1 MSERSF
7 RRRIPSIRRRTR
19 PPHPPPSPHRRT
31 LIHRRL
37 KKPSKPVGVLHRCSS
52 EPILWTVSFFVDGDD
67 NRNLESDGV
76 LFRPQT
82 CTDVLAT
89 SSFCS
94 SFLSLSPQNQEIW
107 SVQGYKKDAK
117 VVVNVTVEGSPGP
130 IRTMVQLGSSVEDT
144 IQLVIDEY
152 RKEGR
157 SPQLHKDAAA
167 AFEMHHSH
175 FCLQSLNKSDAIGD
189 VGSRSFYLR
198 KSSSSG
204 RSSNGEQTPE
214 AAPPVQRPVF
224 FSPASLDRRIKKI
237 VRRMRRFWKLLGCL
251 HCE

>member
-31 LIHRRL
+31 LTHRRL

-198 KSSSSG
+198 KSGSSG

>member
-31 LIHRRL
+31 LTHRRL
-37 KKPSKPVGVLHRCSS
+37 KKPSKPVAVLHRCSS

-107 SVQGYKKDAK
+107 SMQGYKKDAK

>member
-31 LIHRRL
+31 LTHRRL
-37 KKPSKPVGVLHRCSS
+37 KKPSKPVAVLHRCSS

-157 SPQLHKDAAA
+157 SPQLHNDAAA

>member
-31 LIHRRL
+31 LTHRRL
-37 KKPSKPVGVLHRCSS
+37 KKPSKPVAVLHRCSS

-94 SFLSLSPQNQEIW
+94 SFLSLSPQNQE
-107 SVQGYKKDAK
+107 GYKKDAK

>member
-31 LIHRRL
+31 LTHRRL

-82 CTDVLAT
+82 CTDVFAT

-107 SVQGYKKDAK
+107 SVQGYKKEAK

-157 SPQLHKDAAA
+157 SPQLHKGAAA

>member
-31 LIHRRL
+31 LTHRRL
-37 KKPSKPVGVLHRCSS
+37 KKPSKPVAVLHRCSS